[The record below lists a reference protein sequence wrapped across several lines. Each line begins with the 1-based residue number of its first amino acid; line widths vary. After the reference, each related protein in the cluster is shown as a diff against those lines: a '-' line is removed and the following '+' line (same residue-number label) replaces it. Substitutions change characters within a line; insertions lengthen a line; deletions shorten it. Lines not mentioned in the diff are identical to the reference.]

1 MSITHILAVQDDSIY
16 VAVMYIIYIHKGN
29 LLELI
34 MGFSREPQGSHEAVE
49 IARSVVLLS
58 NLFPREIQTRSLIHK
73 FFSFFFCILSRFTK
87 SCLLF

>member
-1 MSITHILAVQDDSIY
+1 
-16 VAVMYIIYIHKGN
+16 MYIIDIHKGN
-29 LLELI
+29 LLELNRVL
-34 MGFSREPQGSHEAVE
+34 SREPKGFHEAIE

-73 FFSFFFCILSRFTK
+73 FFSFFLCILSRFTK